1 MAALVLET
9 SGTQDYTVHPAQFI
23 TRVAESYGPAAAA
36 DIGTVISLT
45 PPAPVRAALEAGLF
59 SRCR

>member
-1 MAALVLET
+1 
-9 SGTQDYTVHPAQFI
+9 VHPAQFI
-23 TRVAESYGPAAAA
+23 TRVAKSYGPAAAA